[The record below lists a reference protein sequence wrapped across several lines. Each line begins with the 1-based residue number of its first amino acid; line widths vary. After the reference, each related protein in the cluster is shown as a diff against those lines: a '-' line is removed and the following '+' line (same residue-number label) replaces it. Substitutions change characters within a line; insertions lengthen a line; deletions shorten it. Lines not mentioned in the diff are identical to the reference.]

1 MHKRSFIMALAAGL
15 VACSMSATGAIA
27 GTVEVL
33 KDAGTFSFTLTAT
46 SGNLNI
52 QYSGV
57 DLTSINGNTIPS
69 VLSQLHGVGP
79 EDVIV
84 TSTMTSG
91 AFTSYTLNDVSP
103 GIKTFGISPG
113 ITSAAS
119 LEYQLFTGS
128 AVNPGFFNLNGTIL
142 SVVSP
147 VLQVTPTSTA
157 YDFSNMA
164 GGSMALTFNQV
175 NVDFAALIAGGGTV
189 TGTGGFSEAASVPEP
204 TSMALLG
211 IGMTA
216 VFAFRRYFKRNTI
229 A

>member
-46 SGNLNI
+46 SGTLNI

-128 AVNPGFFNLNGTIL
+128 ASEPGLFQSQRYDLERGVA
-142 SVVSP
+142 SA
-147 VLQVTPTSTA
+147 TSDA
-157 YDFSNMA
+157 HIDC
-164 GGSMALTFNQV
+164 LRL
-175 NVDFAALIAGGGTV
+175 FAHG
-189 TGTGGFSEAASVPEP
+189 
-204 TSMALLG
+204 
-211 IGMTA
+211 
-216 VFAFRRYFKRNTI
+216 RRI
-229 A
+229 DGADI